1 MPVAKLNRLFEERVN
16 HLRILTVHCIEC
28 TYQWKQWIEPQL
40 PKQVKVKYLYNGKC
54 YMAKIVN
61 DYMDLM
67 NSRLQEIY
75 VFEQK
80 KHDYFFLH
88 YTYEGKKMS
97 LVSKSII
104 KRIRLCEMLLVENED
119 EQEQ

>member
-75 VFEQK
+75 VF
-80 KHDYFFLH
+80 
-88 YTYEGKKMS
+88 
-97 LVSKSII
+97 
-104 KRIRLCEMLLVENED
+104 
-119 EQEQ
+119 